1 MLKKICV
8 CFTILSYIC
17 LYNCN
22 VIADDI
28 DFESVD
34 SNFVEAVNN
43 DVDELTLNSRIAVV
57 YDRTSGKV
65 LWGKNENKRTAM
77 ASTTKI
83 MTCIVVIENCE
94 DLNKE
99 VTISKKA
106 GATGGSRLELKAND
120 KITIKDLLYGLM
132 LRSGNDSAVALA
144 ESIGGSVENFANLMN
159 DKAKVLGLNDSH
171 FCTPHG
177 LDNPEHYTTAY
188 ELAKLADYAL
198 ENELFAKIVNTKT
211 YTIYINKKPKI
222 IANTNE
228 LLGYIEGVNGV
239 KTGFTNNAGR
249 CLVSS
254 VSRNEF
260 NIITVVLQ
268 ADTKK
273 IRTSDSIKLINYV
286 YSNYSLI
293 NLKEIVDEKFQEWCL
308 INKNRFTFEKSKDIN
323 IDLYYKNLESNI
335 IPIKNGEKDKIDI
348 KIDCIYNY
356 ESPFNK
362 NKMLG
367 NMKVVIDDKIIDS
380 SEIYNK
386 YEIERKNVIDYI
398 KIFLGVFKF

>member
-1 MLKKICV
+1 MLKKISV
-8 CFTILSYIC
+8 LIILIAYISI
-17 LYNCN
+17 YNCS

-28 DFESVD
+28 DIED
-34 SNFVEAVNN
+34 IGSNFVEVVNN
-43 DVDELTLNSRIAVV
+43 DVDDFTLNSRIAIA

-99 VTISKKA
+99 VIISKKA

-120 KITIKDLLYGLM
+120 KITINDLLYGLM
-132 LRSGNDSAVALA
+132 LKSGNDSAVALA

-159 DKAKVLGLNDSH
+159 KKAEVLGLNNSH

-188 ELAKLADYAL
+188 ELAKLTDYAL

-228 LLGYIEGVNGV
+228 LLGYIDGVNGV

-249 CLVSS
+249 CLVTS
-254 VSRNEF
+254 VKRNDF
-260 NIITVVLQ
+260 NIITIVLQ

-273 IRTSDSIKLINYV
+273 IRTTDSIKLINYV
-286 YSNYSLI
+286 YKNYSLV
-293 NLKEIVDEKFQEWCL
+293 NLKEIVDKKFEDWCL
-308 INKNRFTFEKSKDIN
+308 INKNRFTFEKAKDIN
-323 IDLYYKNLESNI
+323 MDIYYKKLKNDI

-356 ESPFNK
+356 ESPYNK
-362 NKMLG
+362 NKILG
-367 NMKVVIDDKIIDS
+367 NMKILLDNEIIDS
-380 SEIYNK
+380 TEIYNK
-386 YEIERKNVIDYI
+386 YEIERKNVVDYI
-398 KIFLGVFKF
+398 KIFLGVFKI